1 MCCIHV
7 NIKFYEKGVGKT
19 QKQKVGGGVSSYRYI
34 SIYLNKYLAFLVT
47 VYKTLYTYYK
57 YMYVYLFD
65 NLVIYFYCKNLRLG
79 LDTYWQLFDIGLQNE
94 ERMDILSELH
104 LLSGYVQ
111 AVIIGATR
119 LISIS
124 SNLGFILRSAYWTIG
139 LLKPLWLRA
148 VLHIT
153 FIQTFV

>member
-1 MCCIHV
+1 MLYTCKYKV
-7 NIKFYEKGVGKT
+7 LWKGGWQNSKT
-19 QKQKVGGGVSSYRYI
+19 KSRGGVSSYRYI

-65 NLVIYFYCKNLRLG
+65 NLVIYFYCKHLRLG
-79 LDTYWQLFDIGLQNE
+79 LGTYWQLFDIGLQNE